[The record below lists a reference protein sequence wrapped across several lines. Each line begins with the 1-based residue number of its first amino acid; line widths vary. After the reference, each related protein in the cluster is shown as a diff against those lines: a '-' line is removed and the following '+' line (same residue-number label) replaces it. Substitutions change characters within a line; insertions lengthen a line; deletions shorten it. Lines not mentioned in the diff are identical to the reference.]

1 MGHQARQDH
10 ALLLADAAVLRDCA
24 ERLEALTDE
33 LPDEA
38 DREWNGILGEL
49 AEHCRVAATDLE
61 RAGAHFAGGPE
72 ACDADGRGG
81 GHGGGHSGAPTGAQA
96 ALTRAGRLLGA
107 PVAAGPGPFLRGRT
121 KR

>member
-1 MGHQARQDH
+1 MGSQPQQDH

-24 ERLEALTDE
+24 ERLEALTGE

-38 DREWNGILGEL
+38 EAEWGGILGAL

-61 RAGAHFAGGPE
+61 RAGAHFAGE
-72 ACDADGRGG
+72 SATYAADGPDTGARG
-81 GHGGGHSGAPTGAQA
+81 GAPTGAQA
-96 ALTRAGRLLGA
+96 ALARAGRLPGA
-107 PVAAGPGPFLRGRT
+107 PVAAGPGLFTRGRT